1 MKNMRQNNIIFEA
14 SAGEIREVLLS
25 PRPSPD
31 LNWIVVQINAQLE
44 HIEFWRL
51 DHVVEE
57 RNEAANLIAKSV
69 TAGRRYQS
77 YIASQGPTWLQSM
90 LILEGQSQ

>member
-1 MKNMRQNNIIFEA
+1 MRQNNIIFE
-14 SAGEIREVLLS
+14 VLLFS
-25 PRPSPD
+25 RPSPN
-31 LNWIVVQINAQLE
+31 LNWIVAQINALLE

-69 TAGRRYQS
+69 TTGRKYHS
-77 YIASQGPTWLQSM
+77 YIASQDPAWLQSL